1 LFKMVLKAVILV
13 GGYGTRLRPFTFS
26 KPKPLVE
33 FCNKSIVK
41 HQIDAL
47 VAVGVQH
54 VILCVSYRAEALEKE
69 LKAYGEQ
76 MGITIETS
84 LEDTPMGTGGPLSL
98 CRDKLDMTD
107 PDPFFM
113 LNADV
118 TCTYPFDHLLE
129 FHRNHG
135 KEGTILVT
143 QVEDPSKYGVV
154 VANED
159 GAIERFVEKPKIFV
173 GDKINAG
180 MYIFNKKM
188 IDRIPNAP
196 TSIERETFPAMAA
209 EGELYRM
216 VLPGFWMDIG
226 QPKDYLTGQCLKL
239 ASLRESNADV
249 LAKGDCIKG
258 NVLLAEDVKI
268 GNNCQ
273 IGPDVVV
280 GPGVTIADGVR
291 LKRCAILANCRL
303 DSFSYV
309 EDSIIGWNSSVGT
322 WARVQDNCFLGE
334 DVHIKPERF
343 VRSLTV
349 CPHKGVKKD
358 NLEDN
363 KIILGIA

>member
-1 LFKMVLKAVILV
+1 MVLKAVILV

-47 VAVGVQH
+47 VAVGVKH
-54 VILCVSYRAEALEKE
+54 IILAVSFRAEALEKE
-69 LKAYGEQ
+69 LKAYGDKL
-76 MGITIETS
+76 GIVIETS

-98 CRDKLDMTD
+98 CRDKLDMSD

-118 TCTYPFDHLLE
+118 TCTYPFQQLLD
-129 FHRNHG
+129 FHSSHG
-135 KEGTILVT
+135 REGTILVT

-159 GAIERFVEKPKIFV
+159 GAIERFVEKPKVFV

-180 MYIFNKKM
+180 MYIFSKKM
-188 IDRIPNAP
+188 IERIPNAP
-196 TSIERETFPAMAA
+196 TSIERDTFPAMASD
-209 EGELYRM
+209 GELYRM

-226 QPKDYLTGQCLKL
+226 QPKDYLTGMCLKL
-239 ASLRESNADV
+239 ASLADSDPDT
-249 LAKGDCIKG
+249 LAKGDNING
-258 NVLLAEDVKI
+258 NVLISEENVTI
-268 GNNCQ
+268 GNNCL
-273 IGPDVVV
+273 IGPDVVI
-280 GPGVTIADGVR
+280 GPGVTIMDGVR
-291 LKRCAILANCRL
+291 LKRCTIMANCRM
-303 DSFSYV
+303 DSHSYV
-309 EDSIIGWNSSVGT
+309 EDSIIGWNSSVGS
-322 WARVQDNCFLGE
+322 WSRVQDNCFFGE

-349 CPHKGVKKD
+349 CPHKGIKVD

-363 KIILGIA
+363 KIVLGII

>member
-1 LFKMVLKAVILV
+1 MVLKAVILV

-47 VAVGVQH
+47 FEVGVKH
-54 VILCVSYRAEALEKE
+54 IILCVSYRAEQLEVE
-69 LKAYGEQ
+69 LKAYGEKL
-76 MGITIETS
+76 GIIIETS
-84 LEDTPMGTGGPLSL
+84 LEDVPMGTGGPLSL
-98 CRDKLDMTD
+98 CKDKLDMED

-118 TCTYPFDHLLE
+118 TCVYPFKELLD
-129 FHRNHG
+129 FHTNHG
-135 KEGTILVT
+135 KEGTLLVT
-143 QVEDPSKYGVV
+143 KVEDPSKYGVV
-154 VANED
+154 VASED
-159 GAIERFVEKPKIFV
+159 GAIERFVEKPKVFV

-180 MYIFNKKM
+180 MYILNKKM
-188 IDRIPNAP
+188 VHRIPNAP
-196 TSIERETFPAMAA
+196 TSLERDTFPAMAA

-226 QPKDYLTGQCLKL
+226 QPKDYLTGQVLKL
-239 ASLRESNADV
+239 ASLAETSPDT
-249 LAKGDCIKG
+249 LASGDNIQG
-258 NVLLAEDVKI
+258 NVLISDDNVTI
-268 GNNCQ
+268 GANCV
-273 IGPDVVV
+273 IGPDVVI

-291 LKRCAILANCRL
+291 LKRCAILGGCRL
-303 DSFSYV
+303 DAHSYV
-309 EDSIIGWNSSVGT
+309 DNSIVGWNSSVGT
-322 WARVQDNCFLGE
+322 WARVQEHCFFGE

-349 CPHKGVKKD
+349 CPHKGIKID

-363 KIILGIA
+363 KIVLGII

>member
-1 LFKMVLKAVILV
+1 MVLKAVILV
-13 GGYGTRLRPFTFS
+13 GGYGTRLRPLTFS

-47 VAVGVQH
+47 VAVGVGH
-54 VILCVSYRAEALEKE
+54 IILCVSFRAEALEAE
-69 LKAYGEQ
+69 LKSYGDQ
-76 MGITIETS
+76 LGITIETS
-84 LEDTPMGTGGPLSL
+84 LEDDPMGTGGPLSL
-98 CRDKLDMTD
+98 CRDKLDMDDT
-107 PDPFFM
+107 DPFFM

-118 TCTYPFDHLLE
+118 TSTYPFQQLLD
-129 FHRNHG
+129 FHKAHG
-135 KEGTILVT
+135 KEGTIMVT

-154 VANED
+154 VANDD
-159 GAIERFVEKPKIFV
+159 GAIERFVEKPKVFV

-180 MYIFNKKM
+180 MYIFNKS
-188 IDRIPNAP
+188 IVNRIPNAP

-226 QPKDYLTGQCLKL
+226 QPKDYLTGQVLKL
-239 ASLRESNADV
+239 ASLAELNPEA
-249 LAKGDCIKG
+249 LATGDNIKG
-258 NVLLAEDVKI
+258 SVLISETNVTI
-268 GNNCQ
+268 GNNCL
-273 IGPDVVV
+273 IGPDVVI
-280 GPGVTIADGVR
+280 GSGVTIGDGVR
-291 LKRCAILANCRL
+291 LQRCTIMAGCRL
-303 DSFSYV
+303 EDHSYV
-309 EDSIIGWNSSVGT
+309 DNSIVGWNSSVGM
-322 WARVQDNCFLGE
+322 WARVQEHCVFGE

-343 VRSLTV
+343 VRSLIV